1 MERPRV
7 IAGRGHGRKPD
18 LPVDPGLIRR
28 DESRPPI
35 RISRFGYKFVFFP
48 FGLAGNDRIFGSFE
62 DNFVTLP
69 ADRSERAVS
78 VNQIERVERIMHEL
92 ASADKVQR
100 WRDAQ
105 PGSEDR
111 KRNV

>member
-48 FGLAGNDRIFGSFE
+48 FGLAGNDRIFGSFKY
-62 DNFVTLP
+62 NFVALATN
-69 ADRSERAVS
+69 RSERAVG
-78 VNQIERVERIMHEL
+78 VNQIERVELIIHEM
-92 ASADKVQR
+92 ASAAKFQH
-100 WRDAQ
+100 WRYAQ
-105 PGSEDR
+105 P
-111 KRNV
+111 

>member
-35 RISRFGYKFVFFP
+35 RISRFGYKFAFFP
-48 FGLAGNDRIFGSFE
+48 FGLAGNDRVFGSFK
-62 DNFVTLP
+62 DNFVAP
-69 ADRSERAVS
+69 ATNRPERAVGA
-78 VNQIERVERIMHEL
+78 NQIERVERIIHEL
-92 ASADKVQR
+92 PSADKAEYG
-100 WRDAQ
+100 RDA
-105 PGSEDR
+105 
-111 KRNV
+111 

>member
-35 RISRFGYKFVFFP
+35 RVSRFGYKFVFFP
-48 FGLAGNDRIFGSFE
+48 FRVTGNDRVFGSFK
-62 DNFVTLP
+62 DNLIALATN
-69 ADRSERAVS
+69 RSECAVG
-78 VNQIERVERIMHEL
+78 VDQIERVERTINEL
-92 ASADKVQR
+92 ASADKVQH
-100 WRDAQ
+100 W
-105 PGSEDR
+105 
-111 KRNV
+111 